1 MLLLAKLPKNMS
13 LVNMSQN
20 MFGNRKQNLLHELKS
35 KQDNVVNERFKNISE
50 ELKNQNRIKNRKEK
64 PKIFIN
70 N

>member
-1 MLLLAKLPKNMS
+1 
-13 LVNMSQN
+13 